1 MNGEALSPTVT
12 APCDDVNREVEFV
25 ALMERYRPALGRMA
39 AAYEANPALREEL
52 LQEIAMAIWRAL
64 PRYRSQCPLRNYI
77 FRIAHN
83 RAVSH
88 IAIYAAM
95 PPTTGYAD
103 EQHAHAE
110 SPEQRLAINERSEK
124 LLKGI
129 RALPTAQRQLVM
141 LSLEGF
147 SYDEISNITGFSK
160 TNVGARLTRA
170 RDALKKRLGNN
181 D

>member
-1 MNGEALSPTVT
+1 MKREA
-12 APCDDVNREVEFV
+12 EFV
-25 ALMERYRPALGRMA
+25 ELLEQYRPALGRMA

-64 PRYRSQCPLRNYI
+64 PRYRSQSPIRNYI

-88 IAIYAAM
+88 IAAYAAL
-95 PPTTGYAD
+95 PGTSEYSD
-103 EQHAHAE
+103 EQHAHPNN
-110 SPEQRLAINERSEK
+110 PEQQLTLNERSEK
-124 LLKGI
+124 LLTSI
-129 RALPTAQRQLVM
+129 RALPTVQRQLVT

-147 SYDEISNITGFSK
+147 SYDEISDITGFSK
-160 TNVGARLTRA
+160 SNVGVRLLRA
-170 RDALKKRLGNN
+170 REALKKRLGNN